1 MLLQHRLDEINSII
15 NGYQAQIEQLQNQI
29 SQLQSHAQKV
39 GSVEAAMESAVSQL
53 QTAINLVNSV
63 CPDELN
69 RFREVV
75 VSQFEVSACPPQLQ
89 PVESEAKSTD
99 AETNPPAS
107 TIPVEET
114 SIVDDTIQP
123 VAEADV
129 NEEPYI
135 DSETTDANPILNQ
148 MQLKAVA
155 AVRGKGKAFLKAM
168 AVKHRISHNSRT
180 TNEQLI
186 EQLAGKVTRA
196 DVAEYTASHNP

>member
-39 GSVEAAMESAVSQL
+39 GSVEAAMESAVHQL

-75 VSQFEVSACPPQLQ
+75 VSQFEVSTCPPQLQ

-155 AVRGKGKAFLKAM
+155 AVQGKGKAFLRAM

-180 TNEQLI
+180 TNDQLI
-186 EQLAGKVTRA
+186 EQLTGKVSRA
-196 DVAEYTASHNP
+196 DVTEYNAKE